1 MKPDREYAW
10 NLLNEYVKTDSQLK
24 HALSVEGAMRQFA
37 RLFGE
42 DEETWGITG
51 LLHDLDYEQYPD
63 KHCVKVREI
72 LESRGVD
79 ELYIRAIQSH
89 GYGLCVDVEPLTN
102 MEKTLYTID
111 ELTGLITAAALMR
124 PSKSVLDIEVPSV
137 KKKYKDKR
145 FAAGVSREVIED
157 GARRMNMSLDEVIQ
171 NTILGMREVAEAIG
185 LGM

>member
-1 MKPDREYAW
+1 MELNREYAW
-10 NLLNEYVKTDSQLK
+10 ELLNEYVKNESQLK
-24 HALSVEGAMRQFA
+24 HALSVEGVMRHFA
-37 RLFGE
+37 RLFSE
-42 DEETWGITG
+42 DEDVWGITG

-63 KHCVKVREI
+63 EHCIKVREI
-72 LESRGVD
+72 LENLGINEV
-79 ELYIRAIQSH
+79 YIRAIQSH
-89 GYGLCVDVEPLTN
+89 GYGLCADVEPLTN

-124 PSKSVLDIEVPSV
+124 PSRSVMDIELASV

-157 GARRMNMSLDEVIQ
+157 GANRLGMPLDDVVQ
-171 NTILGMREVAEAIG
+171 NAILGMRDVADVIG